1 MELGGLLI
9 TMGAAT
15 AILGGFLRLLARSG
29 ITPMPNAS
37 DARKSESQRFT
48 AETGRHAP
56 IIIRVGLVAIAAGVV
71 VAVVSAV

>member
-15 AILGGFLRLLARSG
+15 AILGGFLRLLARSR
-29 ITPMPNAS
+29 ITPLPNAS
-37 DARKSESQRFT
+37 DARKRESQRFT

-56 IIIRVGLVAIAAGVV
+56 IIIRIGLVAIAAGVV
-71 VAVVSAV
+71 VVVASAV